1 MHMKRC
7 LFIFIFCGVLGICLV
22 NEGYTQKVEIEGR
35 TCQPDTVF
43 FKIEGDLNNPQVMRP
58 NLVIYYKALRRMEN
72 YLFIE
77 DNQLQWNIK
86 NGAEI
91 YISENIFQYVCNRWN
106 KDNELIKEGHSKII
120 NKDGRYC
127 VRTRYKYGIPQINV
141 KVVDIHNE
149 LIVGVKMMVYDSL
162 HQFVKDGG
170 LTTTESRGTTHID
183 VPRYGKYH
191 IKFSKNGY
199 ETMEKEVLLEDVQT
213 RNTPVFVMKSL
224 PEFSG
229 KLWWII
235 FGLIVLSL
243 GIWVIMK
250 KGRIFSRSGSLK

>member
-1 MHMKRC
+1 
-7 LFIFIFCGVLGICLV
+7 
-22 NEGYTQKVEIEGR
+22 
-35 TCQPDTVF
+35 
-43 FKIEGDLNNPQVMRP
+43 
-58 NLVIYYKALRRMEN
+58 MEN

-213 RNTPVFVMKSL
+213 RITPVFVMKSL

-250 KGRIFSRSGSLK
+250 KGRIFSRNGSLK